1 MELDIQGLRCVAVV
15 FVVLFHLWPTT
26 FRNGFLGVDIF
37 FVISGYLMH
46 QILSSKE
53 FTTQNVITFYFR
65 RLRRIVPTYI
75 TVLILTVL
83 AATYFFVPSEYPTIL
98 RELSS
103 AASFTSNIFNLPAQG
118 YFAKNNAFPLFL
130 HTWSLSVELQFYL
143 IVPGIY
149 YLYHRLRNFSR
160 FAGIGVVMAI
170 GLVSLGYQVHNRGN
184 VNLAHMSLFSRIWQF
199 LIGFLANA
207 LQPKQAETLY
217 QKLPQHEEESPP
229 VTTLNYKFIIKYM
242 LVIALLLQLYYP
254 ITSVG
259 SVDRFLC
266 TLTAALFM
274 MIKEKNF
281 LENNFYVYIG
291 DVSYSLYL
299 LHWPAIL
306 ISKYVESWEFDG
318 PSSPE
323 GVVLFEA
330 ALLLSVLLENIFKKI
345 QSFVT
350 TWRHLSFLLF
360 VLYMLLNAASLNMHL
375 KRQDSFLTSHFV
387 IGSNS
392 TKQPH
397 PNSTSQL
404 RKFMVDTVKKD
415 LLLYESR
422 NLNLT
427 NDEAANLQIEADLS
441 RDYIKSECK
450 LELVKKYGDKRF
462 AGVDLACESEGSGD
476 KEILVIGNSLAQD
489 IYMGI
494 EAKMKQIYKRVT
506 LYALSCA
513 IPLFQAATSES
524 HFMTTIKTWD
534 RPIDI
539 LVVRHSYYQ
548 IGGKPTINV
557 CSALSE
563 NYLEKQFLKDA
574 QAFYGNVSKMAKT
587 VVISFS
593 EYETG
598 FDTHKFNKALAA
610 DNLSGLNLNY
620 TQHRKLAAKYD
631 DVITA
636 VDCSNCIKVDFMSGF
651 CSYITDICQV
661 VSEQKLPFLVDNI
674 HQSPFGDFVMADLLS
689 DELER
694 HGVLVRESRQVVKSN
709 GVGYSRASLRSRR
722 LRSALPFMADD
733 FS

>member
-1 MELDIQGLRCVAVV
+1 
-15 FVVLFHLWPTT
+15 
-26 FRNGFLGVDIF
+26 
-37 FVISGYLMH
+37 MH

-65 RLRRIVPTYI
+65 RIRRIVPTYI
-75 TVLILTVL
+75 AVLILTVL
-83 AATYFFVPSEYPTIL
+83 ASIYIFAPSDYPTIL

-118 YFAKNNAFPLFL
+118 YFAKNNAVPLFS

-149 YLYHRLRNFSR
+149 YLYHRLRNFSG
-160 FAGIGVVMAI
+160 FGGICVVMAI
-170 GLVSLGYQVHNRGN
+170 GLVSLGYQVHYREN

-207 LQPKQAETLY
+207 LQPKQAEGLY
-217 QKLPQHEEESPP
+217 QKLPQHEEDTPL
-229 VTTLNYKFIIKYM
+229 VTTFNVGFAIKCMLFI
-242 LVIALLLQLYYP
+242 VLLLQLYCP

-266 TLTAALFM
+266 TLTAALFI
-274 MIKEKNF
+274 MIKERNF

-306 ISKYVESWEFDG
+306 ISKYVMSWGFDG

-323 GVVLFEA
+323 GVLLFEA
-330 ALLLSVLLENIFKKI
+330 ALLSSVLLENTFKKI
-345 QSFVT
+345 QSCVT
-350 TWRHLSFLLF
+350 SWRHLSCLLF
-360 VLYMLLNAASLNMHL
+360 VLYMLLNAAAFNMHL
-375 KRQDSFLTSHFV
+375 KRQDSFLTSRFV

-392 TKQPH
+392 TEELH
-397 PNSTSQL
+397 DNSTSKL
-404 RKFMVDTVKKD
+404 RKFVVDTVKKD

-427 NDEAANLQIEADLS
+427 NDEAAILQAEADILK
-441 RDYIKSECK
+441 DYFRNECIF
-450 LELVKKYGDKRF
+450 ELDKKYGFKRF
-462 AGVDLACESEGSGD
+462 AAVDMACESEGSGG

-494 EAKMKQIYKRVT
+494 EAKMKHIYKRVT
-506 LYALSCA
+506 LYALACA
-513 IPLFQAATSES
+513 IPFFGAATSEN
-524 HFMTTIKTWD
+524 HFVTTIKTWG

-548 IGGKPTINV
+548 IGGKPSINL
-557 CSALSE
+557 CPPLPE
-563 NYLEKQFLKDA
+563 DYLKTQFLKDA
-574 QAFYGNVSKMAKT
+574 QAFYGNVSKIAKT

-598 FDTHKFNKALAA
+598 FNTQKFNKALAA
-610 DNLSGLNLNY
+610 NNLSGLNLNY

-631 DVITA
+631 DVIKA
-636 VDCSNCIKVDFMSGF
+636 VNCSNCIKVDFMSGF
-651 CSYITDICQV
+651 CSHITDICQV
-661 VSEQKLPFLVDNI
+661 VSERKLPFLVDDI
-674 HQSPFGDFVMADLLS
+674 HQSPFGDFVMADVLT

-694 HGVLVRESRQVVKSN
+694 HGVLSNKTVK
-709 GVGYSRASLRSRR
+709 
-722 LRSALPFMADD
+722 
-733 FS
+733 